1 MRGARREHVSSLY
14 RRRRLVE
21 VASVAAALWPEP
33 PHCGRRAPLSPR
45 VEPANEWCYSRL
57 RPELRGMR
65 TSRPK
70 GSARPYVLHRAA
82 PARGT
87 QPHHLA
93 AGRSALRAGL
103 VEEHRAEA
111 ASDVTVLPRRQV
123 TAEAGA
129 RGREP
134 PTEARPQHQCT
145 ESDTAWHHEEEGQ
158 HKDGERARC
167 CKIQHVGAIHADVH
181 DQCSGASH
189 DQATHALQ
197 NGVWPTRHPP

>member
-1 MRGARREHVSSLY
+1 MGGELR
-14 RRRRLVE
+14 
-21 VASVAAALWPEP
+21 
-33 PHCGRRAPLSPR
+33 CSPR
-45 VEPANEWCYSRL
+45 VEPASEWCYSRL

-70 GSARPYVLHRAA
+70 GLTCCTAQYQPEALSRTTSQQSI
-82 PARGT
+82 GT
-87 QPHHLA
+87 SRL
-93 AGRSALRAGL
+93 
-103 VEEHRAEA
+103 A

-134 PTEARPQHQCT
+134 PTEARPQHECT
-145 ESDTAWHHEEEGQ
+145 ESDTAWHHEEEWQ
-158 HKDGERARC
+158 HKDGKRARC

-181 DQCSGASH
+181 DEPSGASH
-189 DQATHALQ
+189 DQAAHALQ

>member
-1 MRGARREHVSSLY
+1 MRSASREHVSSLY
-14 RRRRLVE
+14 RRSRLVE

-33 PHCGRRAPLSPR
+33 LSLWEASSAALHEWNPR
-45 VEPANEWCYSRL
+45 V
-57 RPELRGMR
+57 RGVTAAR
-65 TSRPK
+65 AAGNVHIEAKR
-70 GSARPYVLHRAA
+70 SAGPYVLHRAA

-93 AGRSALRAGL
+93 VGRSALRTGL
-103 VEEHRAEA
+103 VHRAEA

-134 PTEARPQHQCT
+134 PAEARPQHQCT
-145 ESDTAWHHEEEGQ
+145 ESDTAWHHEEEWQ
-158 HKDGERARC
+158 HKDGKRARC

-181 DQCSGASH
+181 DESGGASH

-197 NGVWPTRHPP
+197 NGVWPTRHP

>member
-33 PHCGRRAPLSPR
+33 ASLWEASSAALHEWNPR
-45 VEPANEWCYSRL
+45 VSGVT
-57 RPELRGMR
+57 RGCGHSCGECAHR
-65 TSRPK
+65 GQK
-70 GSARPYVLHRAA
+70 GALRAA
-82 PARGT
+82 PRSTSPRHSAAPPRSRSIGT
-87 QPHHLA
+87 SRL
-93 AGRSALRAGL
+93 
-103 VEEHRAEA
+103 A

-134 PTEARPQHQCT
+134 PTEARPQHECT
-145 ESDTAWHHEEEGQ
+145 ESDTAWHHEEEWQ
-158 HKDGERARC
+158 HKDGKRARC

-181 DQCSGASH
+181 DEPSGASH
-189 DQATHALQ
+189 DQAAHALQ